1 MLSNIINILLSF
13 VTQSLLIKFLGTE
26 YTGLNGLFLNIISM
40 LGISE
45 LGIGQAI
52 IYNLYKP
59 IKDNNREKI
68 KSLLCFYK
76 RSYHIIAIIIII
88 LGICILPFINTII
101 GENNIKENVH
111 LIFIFFLIDSI
122 SSYLLSYKRSILY
135 ATQKNYIVDA
145 VHIICLIG
153 MNIIQMLVLIVSKNY
168 YLYVFLRVV
177 FRVIENII
185 ITNIANKRYPYVKE
199 KNVNKLEKTIKKDII
214 QKVKGSIFH
223 SSGAFIV
230 LNSDNIIISTFL
242 NLDILGRYLNYNMI
256 IKSVSNLF
264 SQIFTAMTASIGNLL
279 AYGDSEKAYDI
290 YRKVTFLN
298 FWIFSYSTISIFCI
312 IEPFITIWIG
322 KEFILPIDVL
332 IVLVLNFY
340 IQRYETIDYSI

>member
-13 VTQSLLIKFLGTE
+13 VTQSLLIKYLGTE

-59 IKDNNREKI
+59 IKEENTEKI
-68 KSLLCFYK
+68 KSLLNFYK
-76 RSYHIIAIIIII
+76 KSYHIIAIIILA
-88 LGICILPFINTII
+88 LGICVLPFINVIV
-101 GENNIKENVH
+101 GENNIGENIHV
-111 LIFIFFLIDSI
+111 IFIFFLIDAI

-135 ATQKNYIVDA
+135 ATQKNYIVDI

-153 MNIIQMLVLIVSKNY
+153 MNAIQIAVLVISKNY
-168 YLYVFLRVV
+168 YLYVFLRIV
-177 FRVIENII
+177 FRIIENII
-185 ITNIANKRYPYVKE
+185 ITDIANSRYPYIKE
-199 KNVNKLEKTIKKDII
+199 NNADKLEKSIKEDII

-223 SSGAFIV
+223 STGAFVV

-264 SQIFTAMTASIGNLL
+264 SQVFTAMTASIGNLL
-279 AYGDSEKAYDI
+279 AYQDDKKSYNI
-290 YRKVTFLN
+290 YKKVTFLN
-298 FWIFSYSTISIFCI
+298 FWIFSYAAISIYCI
-312 IEPFITIWIG
+312 IEPFVTVWIG
-322 KEFILPIDVL
+322 KEFILPTTVL

-340 IQRYETIDYSI
+340 IQRNETINNSF